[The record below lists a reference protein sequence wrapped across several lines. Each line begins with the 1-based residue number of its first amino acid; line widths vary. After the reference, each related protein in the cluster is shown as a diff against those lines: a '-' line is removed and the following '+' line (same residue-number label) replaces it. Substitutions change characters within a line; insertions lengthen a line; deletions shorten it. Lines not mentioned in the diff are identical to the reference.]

1 MTTMR
6 PKRRTRRRF
15 PWFDA
20 ANCCMMIAF
29 CFVIVYPLWYTV
41 VQSLNNGRDSVLRG
55 PSYFLPRMPTLEN
68 YVAVFENP
76 EIVTAFGVSAAR
88 TAFGTVTHVFF
99 TAMVAYAFTKR
110 RLIGRKL
117 WLAMGTVTLFFS
129 GGLIPTYLVIR
140 QLGLIDS
147 FLVYILVPMFN
158 FFHCIIFMN
167 FFRTIPESLEES
179 AQIDG
184 ANELWVFTR
193 VVMPLS
199 KPVLATIALFNGVF
213 NWNDYFFGVI
223 YINRQ
228 TWLLPI
234 QTFLFRV
241 VASTQATTMMSAHSA
256 GIMRVS
262 VTPESIRMA
271 TMIVTTIPVMCVYPF
286 LQRHFTKG
294 MLLGSIKG

>member
-1 MTTMR
+1 MTAA
-6 PKRRTRRRF
+6 PKSLRRKKHLTS
-15 PWFDA
+15 FDV
-20 ANCCMMIAF
+20 ANYSMMIVV
-29 CFVIVYPLWYTV
+29 CFLIVYPLWYTLV
-41 VQSLNNGRDSVLRG
+41 HSFNDGTDTVLRG
-55 PSYFLPRMPTLEN
+55 PVYFLPRLPTLEN

-76 EIVTAFGVSAAR
+76 EIVAAFGVSAAR
-88 TAFGTVTHVFF
+88 TAFGTVAHVSF
-99 TAMVAYAFTKR
+99 TAMVAYAFTKK
-110 RLIGRKL
+110 RLIGRRI
-117 WLAMGTVTLFFS
+117 WLSMGTVTLFFS
-129 GGLIPTYLVIR
+129 GGLIPTYLLVR

-158 FFHCIIFMN
+158 FFHCVIFMN

-184 ANELWVFTR
+184 AHEFWIFTN
-193 VVMPLS
+193 VIVPLS

-213 NWNDYFFGVI
+213 NWNDYFYGVI

-241 VASTQATTMMSAHSA
+241 VASSQAHAMLNIYSH
-256 GIMRVS
+256 GVVRVT

-271 TMIVTTIPVMCVYPF
+271 TMMVTTFPVICVYPF
-286 LQRHFTKG
+286 LQRYFTKG